1 MQNTM
6 VSQKSLGIIEAVSLP
21 ALGVDMLHAK
31 VDTGAYSG
39 SIHCHS
45 IKKMKTRDGKV
56 FLRII
61 PIDDTHEPV
70 DIDTYKVANITSST
84 GHTVRRYIITT
95 PIIINNKQYDI
106 TISLATRD
114 RLKVKVLIGRR
125 FLRKYQFLVDVTKNQ
140 ELDGDGGNKL

>member
-1 MQNTM
+1 MRHTM
-6 VSQKSLGIIEAVSLP
+6 VFQKHLGIIETVSLP
-21 ALGVDMLHAK
+21 ELGVATQHAK

-45 IKKMKTRDGKV
+45 IKTMKSPDGTT
-56 FLRII
+56 FLRVI
-61 PIDDTHEPV
+61 PIDETHKPV
-70 DIDTYKVANITSST
+70 DIHTYKSAKITSST

-95 PIIINNKQYDI
+95 PIIIKNKQYDI